1 MVRGLHSCRDMDI
14 NENQR
19 LTSDDAIQALSLED
33 YELVILGD
41 GTGATLAAW
50 TFASQGQR
58 MQ

>member
-1 MVRGLHSCRDMDI
+1 MDI